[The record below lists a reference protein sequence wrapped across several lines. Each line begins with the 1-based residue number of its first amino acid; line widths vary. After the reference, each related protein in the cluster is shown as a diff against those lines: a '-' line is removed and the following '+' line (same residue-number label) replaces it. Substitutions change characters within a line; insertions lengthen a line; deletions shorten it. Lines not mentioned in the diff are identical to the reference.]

1 MANGADNIGIYVPIF
16 SRYTS
21 SQVVVT
27 LLVFAVMLAL
37 WCYLGEKILNFP
49 FIKKTLERYKHIL
62 VPVVFIALGCYILM
76 G

>member
-21 SQVVVT
+21 LVMT
-27 LLVFAVMLAL
+27 LLVFAVILAL